1 VRFRWIAFLG
11 IALAGA
17 VLDVATKSVV
27 FSRFEYGATTPLIPG
42 LLSLQL
48 ATNRGIAIG
57 FFPSPLWKFVSLA
70 AIPLVAWGFLGRKGV
85 RGPERLCGAFI
96 LGGTI
101 GNGWDRLTLGYV
113 RDFILL
119 PGIPNFNLAD
129 AMLSCGLA
137 VLSLLW
143 ILNDR
148 RPVGEAR
155 PARAGEPDDGGL
167 GDVGRDHGPR
177 P

>member
-1 VRFRWIAFLG
+1 MRLRWIAFPG

-17 VLDVATKSVV
+17 ALDVATKGVV
-27 FSRFEYGATTPLIPG
+27 FSRFAVGETVPLVPG

-48 ATNRGIAIG
+48 ATNRGIAGG
-57 FFPSPLWKFVSLA
+57 FFPSPAWQFVSLA

-85 RGPERLCGAFI
+85 AGRERLSGAFI

-101 GNGWDRLTLGYV
+101 GNAWDRVCLGYV
-113 RDFILL
+113 RDFIRV

-129 AMLSCGLA
+129 LMLSCGIAGLF
-137 VLSLLW
+137 LLW
-143 ILNDR
+143 ILHDR

-155 PARAGEPDDGGL
+155 PACAGEPDDGGL
-167 GDVGRDHGPR
+167 GDVGRDHGPC